1 MKDVL
6 DNMVRNA
13 VVKMIEDDMSKG
25 VEGVME
31 KISSALYGSTDKR
44 ENRGRIRYNVSSGD
58 KKIDEKEWNSI
69 TSDLDTLYEYL
80 EKQYSDP
87 WFDKIL
93 SGGEEVTSQG
103 SNKSGFETMSQDT
116 GAELNGRFT
125 ALQMGAQTELIGL
138 LNTNVGDIR
147 VDLWDMRNIA
157 DEVRTIQVNSYLELQ
172 EINLNTANAV
182 KELKMANVV
191 LSGIKAGTDRI

>member
-1 MKDVL
+1 
-6 DNMVRNA
+6 
-13 VVKMIEDDMSKG
+13 MIEDDMSKG

-125 ALQMGAQTELIGL
+125 ALQISGENILLQTGAQTELIGL

>member
-1 MKDVL
+1 MRNSLVNIAVGEYLKEDLKKWYEKFAGAFDDDELSEGERKELEREYL
-6 DNMVRNA
+6 D
-13 VVKMIEDDMSKG
+13 
-25 VEGVME
+25 
-31 KISSALYGSTDKR
+31 LYQKSLDKR
-44 ENRGRIRYNVSSGD
+44 DALFDIAG
-58 KKIDEKEWNSI
+58 IDDEEIPSVTNQGEA
-69 TSDLDTLYEYL
+69 TS
-80 EKQYSDP
+80 
-87 WFDKIL
+87 
-93 SGGEEVTSQG
+93 
-103 SNKSGFETMSQDT
+103 NFEAMSQDT

-125 ALQMGAQTELIGL
+125 ALQISGENILSQTGAQTELIGL
-138 LNTNVGDIR
+138 LNTDVGDIR

>member
-1 MKDVL
+1 MKIL
-6 DNMVRNA
+6 PMHL
-13 VVKMIEDDMSKG
+13 KMMNFLKG
-25 VEGVME
+25 KE
-31 KISSALYGSTDKR
+31 KNWSGNIWVCIKKTLDKR
-44 ENRGRIRYNVSSGD
+44 DALFDIAG
-58 KKIDEKEWNSI
+58 IDDNEMLPVTNQGEA
-69 TSDLDTLYEYL
+69 TS
-80 EKQYSDP
+80 
-87 WFDKIL
+87 
-93 SGGEEVTSQG
+93 
-103 SNKSGFETMSQDT
+103 NFETMSQDT

-125 ALQMGAQTELIGL
+125 ALQISGENILSQTGAQTELIGL

>member
-1 MKDVL
+1 
-6 DNMVRNA
+6 
-13 VVKMIEDDMSKG
+13 
-25 VEGVME
+25 
-31 KISSALYGSTDKR
+31 
-44 ENRGRIRYNVSSGD
+44 
-58 KKIDEKEWNSI
+58 
-69 TSDLDTLYEYL
+69 
-80 EKQYSDP
+80 
-87 WFDKIL
+87 
-93 SGGEEVTSQG
+93 
-103 SNKSGFETMSQDT
+103 MSQDT
-116 GAELNGRFT
+116 RAELNGRFT
-125 ALQMGAQTELIGL
+125 SLQISGENILSQTGAQTELIGL

>member
-1 MKDVL
+1 MKKWYENFAD
-6 DNMVRNA
+6 A
-13 VVKMIEDDMSKG
+13 FEDDEFS
-25 VEGVME
+25 EGE
-31 KISSALYGSTDKR
+31 RKELEREYLGLYQKTLDKR
-44 ENRGRIRYNVSSGD
+44 DALFDIAG
-58 KKIDEKEWNSI
+58 IDDNEILPVTNQGEA
-69 TSDLDTLYEYL
+69 TS
-80 EKQYSDP
+80 
-87 WFDKIL
+87 
-93 SGGEEVTSQG
+93 
-103 SNKSGFETMSQDT
+103 NFETMSQDT

-125 ALQMGAQTELIGL
+125 ALQISGESILSQTGAQTELIGL
-138 LNTNVGDIR
+138 LNTIVGDIR